1 MTDHLSSHEEEFHIF
16 SFNSLFCFEDKN
28 LESQCGNG
36 KQLSRQTGQGESHT
50 VLDLL
55 VCPAA
60 HRGKITPCIRRCLV
74 SSEW

>member
-1 MTDHLSSHEEEFHIF
+1 MKRNFTFF

-50 VLDLL
+50 VLDIL

-60 HRGKITPCIRRCLV
+60 HRGKIINALHSAVPCEL
-74 SSEW
+74 